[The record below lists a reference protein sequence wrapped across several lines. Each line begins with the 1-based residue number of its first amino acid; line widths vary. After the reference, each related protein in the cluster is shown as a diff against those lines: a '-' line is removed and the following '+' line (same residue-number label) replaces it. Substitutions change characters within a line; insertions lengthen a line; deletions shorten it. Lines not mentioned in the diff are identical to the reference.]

1 MAELVSIDEAA
12 ERLNLSQKSLRRRIE
27 RGTLESV
34 RRDGRRLIPLGEV
47 ERLAAETNSVAG
59 QGVSPSAVLPRG
71 FEDLSTYLARLEEL
85 AAENGRLRALAEVS
99 ESTRAAMTD
108 ELLELRATKRTL
120 ELQLSAA
127 EAAAAA
133 SPRRWWQRKPEAVA
147 LSQGQG

>member
-1 MAELVSIDEAA
+1 MVELVSIDEAA

-47 ERLAAETNSVAG
+47 ERLEAEANPVVG
-59 QGVSPSAVLPRG
+59 REVSPSAVLPRD

-108 ELLELRATKRTL
+108 ELLELRAKKRTL
-120 ELQLSAA
+120 ELQLSAL

-133 SPRRWWQRKPEAVA
+133 APRRWWQRKNDTAA
-147 LSQGQG
+147 LPQPQA